1 MDPKEDGARMGGPTA
16 EDFDATL
23 AELLAGDED
32 AFRRVYRSL
41 NPALVRYLSALVGPG
56 DAEDVASETWAQ
68 VCRDLRKFRGDGDG
82 FRGWVS
88 TIGRHR
94 AMDHLR
100 AARRRP
106 QQSGTSEAVL
116 AERPSA
122 DQVDTDALTAI
133 STQDALALIRTL
145 PPDQAEAVLLRVVMG
160 LDAKAAGRVLGKRA
174 GAVRTAAF
182 RGLSSLAANL
192 DATAQ
197 PDDTAQLNATAQP
210 SDTAH
215 VNDAAPPVDEPRHGD
230 SDIFRALV
238 AEELS

>member
-1 MDPKEDGARMGGPTA
+1 MGGPTA
-16 EDFDATL
+16 DDFDATL

-32 AFRRVYRSL
+32 AFRHAYRSL
-41 NPALVRYLSALVGPG
+41 NPGLVRYLTVLVGAG

-68 VCRDLRKFRGDGDG
+68 VCRDLPKFRGDGDG
-82 FRGWVS
+82 FRGWVG

-100 AARRRP
+100 AVRRRP

-116 AERPSA
+116 VERPSR
-122 DQVDTDALTAI
+122 DEVDTDALTAI

-145 PPDQAEAVLLRVVMG
+145 PQEQAEAVLLRVVMG

-182 RGLSSLAANL
+182 RGLRTLGANL
-192 DATAQ
+192 DNTARLN
-197 PDDTAQLNATAQP
+197 DTAPPDNPSRTA
-210 SDTAH
+210 
-215 VNDAAPPVDEPRHGD
+215 D